1 MVLNAVRTES
11 SFKQIDDTAMFELAG
26 LNFEQIVRE
35 SEEPKACIAQ
45 LAERRWNLRVGWHR
59 GKLFRELFLVPVV
72 NLDATCIRQHFH
84 HGRTDIGKRYVAAGD
99 GQGGGIHDQVG
110 EP

>member
-35 SEEPKACIAQ
+35 SEETETGFA
-45 LAERRWNLRVGWHR
+45 
-59 GKLFRELFLVPVV
+59 
-72 NLDATCIRQHFH
+72 
-84 HGRTDIGKRYVAAGD
+84 
-99 GQGGGIHDQVG
+99 
-110 EP
+110 